1 MSQVKVG
8 FPQGS
13 VLRPLFFLVC
23 LNDLPKDLNSNVKL
37 FADLT
42 SLFTLVRDPT
52 LTTETLNKNLTKIFQ
67 LIQQSKMLF
76 NPDSLKQAKE
86 IVFSQKT
93 NQSGKY
99 LFEQNDIKKNKVLK
113 NLGLLLVVRFH
124 FVKQINAKIKKTNK
138 GIGLIRSAH
147 LRIS

>member
-13 VLRPLFFLVC
+13 VLRPLLFLVC

-37 FADLT
+37 FADET

-52 LTTETLNKNLTKIFQ
+52 ITTETLNKNLTKIFQ

-99 LFEQNDIKKNKVLK
+99 LFEQNDIKKNKC
-113 NLGLLLVVRFH
+113 
-124 FVKQINAKIKKTNK
+124 
-138 GIGLIRSAH
+138 S
-147 LRIS
+147 